1 MKYLTRMQFRVRSG
15 KKRKGRRGV
24 WMIKSKTKY
33 EATLEEIKELFA
45 FHKLGNVVDMS
56 QMSQTI

>member
-33 EATLEEIKELFA
+33 EANYIRNNNDAREMYDMAFA
-45 FHKLGNVVDMS
+45 VL
-56 QMSQTI
+56 